1 MDIKGKI
8 RQALREQYGEF
19 STHLEHVYEDTV
31 TENLANGTKKNKE
44 AWSTYNQVVLELKH
58 SIKDSLKDILVQQLQ
73 YRLTDN
79 EPPPNACIDVINQV
93 WNKTPELERLLI
105 KISNF

>member
-58 SIKDSLKDILVQQLQ
+58 SIKDSLKVKELQ
-73 YRLTDN
+73 YKLTDECNPN
-79 EPPPNACIDVINQV
+79 EVCIEIIREVEKPSV
-93 WNKTPELERLLI
+93 ELERLYT
-105 KISNF
+105 KIMNFI

>member
-1 MDIKGKI
+1 MDIRMKI

-19 STHLEHVYEDTV
+19 NTHLEHIYEEKV
-31 TENLANGTKKNKE
+31 TDNLASGNKKDKE

-58 SIKDSLKDILVQQLQ
+58 SIKDNLKDILVQQLQ